1 MKNYAEMSD
10 FEINKMAALVLGES
24 PFISQCIN
32 FGCGE
37 SSVPVGFGNCMRNVD
52 YCNNWADAGPVILEN
67 RISLF
72 LADGSIACAYSKN
85 VYDEFGCVEGYEF
98 EVEHKNPLRA
108 AMIVFLMMKDN
119 ETRILAPD
127 EVSDE

>member
-10 FEINKMAALVLGES
+10 FEINKMAALALGES

-37 SSVPVGFGNCMRNVD
+37 SPVPVGFGNCMRNVD

-67 RISLF
+67 KIGIETTALSSEWMARTRSTNMSNMMF
-72 LADGSIACAYSKN
+72 RCSK
-85 VYDEFGCVEGYEF
+85 
-98 EVEHKNPLRA
+98 HKNPLRA
-108 AMIVFLMMKDN
+108 AMIVFLMMKD
-119 ETRILAPD
+119 AD
-127 EVSDE
+127 K